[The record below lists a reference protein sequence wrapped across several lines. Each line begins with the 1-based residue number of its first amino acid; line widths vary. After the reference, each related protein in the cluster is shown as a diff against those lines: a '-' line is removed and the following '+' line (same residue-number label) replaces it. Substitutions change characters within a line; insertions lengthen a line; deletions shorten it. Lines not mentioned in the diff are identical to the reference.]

1 MPSAKTTGSK
11 RLNECA
17 IVFAALGEPHRI
29 QIIDH
34 LRSGSRNVTEL
45 AKLLNV
51 EIVNVSH
58 HLGILRSSGLVRDEK
73 RGRYVIYS
81 LHPDY
86 FITEKNMPTLLE
98 LGWCRV
104 EIPHN

>member
-1 MPSAKTTGSK
+1 MNVNVPNNPKIMNK
-11 RLNECA
+11 CA
-17 IVFAALGEPHRI
+17 DMFAALGEPHRI
-29 QIIDH
+29 QIINF

-45 AKLLNV
+45 AKLLKI

-58 HLGILRSSGLVRDEK
+58 HLSVLRSSGLVHDEK
-73 RGRYVIYS
+73 RGRFVIYS

-86 FITEKNMPTLLE
+86 FKTEKNKPTLLE

-104 EIPHN
+104 EIPHI